1 MPKATIN
8 ESQPYLIENQPETHT
23 CRAKPN
29 DQESMATSSVPNNN
43 YNITKDPVA
52 IIAFVVLIFMII
64 LSVLVLLIPA
74 RRSANEVW
82 RSVRSKKATSESTT
96 ESGDGGEEC
105 VGVHEV
111 PLMGGVGMVLGS
123 ATKRAD
129 DAVVDDGLTGE
140 TGLLATKV
148 RYSRVGAAAT
158 IIV

>member
-1 MPKATIN
+1 
-8 ESQPYLIENQPETHT
+8 
-23 CRAKPN
+23 
-29 DQESMATSSVPNNN
+29 MASSSVPNKS

-74 RRSANEVW
+74 RRSANEIW
-82 RSVRSKKATSESTT
+82 KSVRSKDTSLETTT
-96 ESGDGGEEC
+96 ECGDGGEEC

-129 DAVVDDGLTGE
+129 DAVVDDELTGD

-158 IIV
+158 IVV

>member
-1 MPKATIN
+1 
-8 ESQPYLIENQPETHT
+8 
-23 CRAKPN
+23 
-29 DQESMATSSVPNNN
+29 MATSSIPNKD
-43 YNITKDPVA
+43 YNITRDPVA
-52 IIAFVVLIFMII
+52 IIAFIVLIFMII
-64 LSVLVLLIPA
+64 LFVLVLLIPA
-74 RRSANEVW
+74 RRSANEIW
-82 RSVRSKKATSESTT
+82 KSVRSKTTSAESTT

-105 VGVHEV
+105 IGVHEV

-158 IIV
+158 VVV